1 LGGVSLTTRPPGDAA
16 RPEPARPAGPAGAAG
31 AVGGTTGLQGVPPGA
46 AVATPL
52 SPAGGLAGTPPLRTP
67 MPEGAAALRVFVE
80 EVRAAAQAQL
90 SGAARADALPPLADS
105 DPGNAVAALL
115 RWLRA
120 ASAGAPLS
128 PAALQKI
135 VEHAHARATEQL
147 PRAGGAPAQ
156 AGGGVESIPGAR
168 GTAPGD
174 APRSAGPAGT
184 TARAGTADTSALV
197 RETLATARDLVLRAL
212 LTAGDARAT
221 PAAAGA
227 EGSAS
232 RARDATAVGA
242 ALATSREPSAAASA
256 TRGAAGAPGVESRTH
271 VVSESA
277 GGSVPNVAAP
287 GSAIG
292 APLGP
297 SSAAAVAST
306 SRVPPID
313 GASLLRNF
321 VDEIRA
327 ELGRTVGATR
337 LPSAPP
343 PLVTDAHGAQLG
355 PALLRW
361 LTSAV
366 AEKGVPLAPL
376 QEAVRAAHG
385 RAAAALPPLEP
396 AATPGALPAA
406 RDALLA
412 VRDHVLRGLGVA
424 PDRLEVA
431 AAREPAGP
439 RADARVDL
447 PVGDPRGVPL
457 GAGALV
463 PLGERVEE
471 IGARRRSRR
480 DEPGTEDGEE
490 PPPDVRPGADDLQG
504 PMDCIRRYFDAYLAG
519 DSAGYAAQ
527 WVYPACVWSGGRWSA
542 YANAAACAR
551 ANDEYTRKARAEGI
565 VGGRIV
571 MLRVEPTTED
581 VAVVHAVFERERADG
596 TVAGE
601 TETAYTTVRTEA
613 GWRVAVCIV
622 KK

>member
-1 LGGVSLTTRPPGDAA
+1 MPP
-16 RPEPARPAGPAGAAG
+16 
-31 AVGGTTGLQGVPPGA
+31 T
-46 AVATPL
+46 
-52 SPAGGLAGTPPLRTP
+52 GGLAGGTPLRTP

-90 SGAARADALPPLADS
+90 SGAARADALPPLADA

-128 PAALQKI
+128 PATLQKI
-135 VEHAHARATEQL
+135 VEDAYARAIDQL
-147 PRAGGAPAQ
+147 QRD
-156 AGGGVESIPGAR
+156 GGVPVRGAVAEPPR
-168 GTAPGD
+168 GPRGAVPGD
-174 APRSAGPAGT
+174 APRPAGPASTPVPPGS
-184 TARAGTADTSALV
+184 ADASALV

-212 LTAGDARAT
+212 LTSGDARAT

-232 RARDATAVGA
+232 RAQDATAGGTVPTSNREQSGGA
-242 ALATSREPSAAASA
+242 FA
-256 TRGAAGAPGVESRTH
+256 TRSPAGAPGGEPRGH
-271 VVSESA
+271 
-277 GGSVPNVAAP
+277 VAAAALGGIAP
-287 GSAIG
+287 AAARGSAVG
-292 APLGP
+292 ATLGP
-297 SSAAAVAST
+297 AAAAIVTST
-306 SRVPPID
+306 SRVPPVD
-313 GASLLRNF
+313 APTLLRTF
-321 VDEIRA
+321 VDEIRL

-337 LPSAPP
+337 LPSAPL

-376 QEAVRAAHG
+376 QDAVRAAHG

-396 AATPGALPAA
+396 GSTPGALPAA

-412 VRDHVLRGLGVA
+412 VRDHVLRGLGVT
-424 PDRLEVA
+424 PDRLEGTA
-431 AAREPAGP
+431 SREAAGP
-439 RADARVDL
+439 RGEARADL
-447 PVGDPRGVPL
+447 PIGDPRGVPVS
-457 GAGALV
+457 AGALV
-463 PLGERVEE
+463 PLEERVEE
-471 IGARRRSRR
+471 IDARRRSRGGEPR
-480 DEPGTEDGEE
+480 ADDDEDATA
-490 PPPDVRPGADDLQG
+490 PDARLAPNDLQG

-519 DSAGYAAQ
+519 DSTGYAAQ

-542 YANAAACAR
+542 YANAAACAQG
-551 ANDEYTRKARAEGI
+551 NDEYTRKARGEGI
-565 VGGRIV
+565 VGGRVV

-596 TVAGE
+596 TLAGE

-613 GWRVAVCIV
+613 GWRVAVCVV

>member
-1 LGGVSLTTRPPGDAA
+1 M
-16 RPEPARPAGPAGAAG
+16 
-31 AVGGTTGLQGVPPGA
+31 QGVPPGA
-46 AVATPL
+46 AGATPL
-52 SPAGGLAGTPPLRTP
+52 PPGGGLAGTPPLRTP

-135 VEHAHARATEQL
+135 VEDAHARATEQL
-147 PRAGGAPAQ
+147 QRAGGAPGR
-156 AGGGVESIPGAR
+156 GGIEPAPGAR
-168 GTAPGD
+168 GSAPGD
-174 APRSAGPAGT
+174 APRAASAGAM
-184 TARAGTADTSALV
+184 TARPGTAGASALV

-212 LTAGDARAT
+212 LTAGDVRAT

-232 RARDATAVGA
+232 RARDATATGTVP
-242 ALATSREPSAAASA
+242 TSNHEPSAAASA
-256 TRGAAGAPGVESRTH
+256 TRGPAAAPGIEPRANF
-271 VVSESA
+271 VSGA
-277 GGSVPNVAAP
+277 GGSVPNAAAP
-287 GSAIG
+287 GG
-292 APLGP
+292 AVGASLGP
-297 SSAAAVAST
+297 SSAAVVAST
-306 SRVPPID
+306 SRVPPVD
-313 GASLLRNF
+313 GASLLRSF

-327 ELGRTVGATR
+327 ELGRTLGATR

-376 QEAVRAAHG
+376 QDAVRAAHG
-385 RAAAALPPLEP
+385 RATAALPLLEP

-431 AAREPAGP
+431 ATREAAGP

-447 PVGDPRGVPL
+447 PAGDPRGVPI
-457 GAGALV
+457 GGGALV
-463 PLGERVEE
+463 PLDERVEE

-480 DEPGTEDGEE
+480 DEPDTDDEE
-490 PPPDVRPGADDLQG
+490 KTPSDVRLGPDDLQG

-551 ANDEYTRKARAEGI
+551 ANDEYTRKARAESI

-571 MLRVEPTTED
+571 MLRVEPTSED

-596 TVAGE
+596 AVAGE

-613 GWRVAVCIV
+613 GWRVAVCVV

>member
-1 LGGVSLTTRPPGDAA
+1 L
-16 RPEPARPAGPAGAAG
+16 
-31 AVGGTTGLQGVPPGA
+31 AVP
-46 AVATPL
+46 
-52 SPAGGLAGTPPLRTP
+52 PAGGLAAGTPLRTS

-80 EVRAAAQAQL
+80 EVRAAAEAQL
-90 SGAARADALPPLADS
+90 SGAARAAALPPLADP

-135 VEHAHARATEQL
+135 VEDAHARAIEQL
-147 PRAGGAPAQ
+147 QRASGAPIRGGGGGAEPAP
-156 AGGGVESIPGAR
+156 GVRGA
-168 GTAPGD
+168 APGD
-174 APRSAGPAGT
+174 APRSAGPVAT
-184 TARAGTADTSALV
+184 TSRPGTADASALV

-212 LTAGDARAT
+212 LTPADARAT
-221 PAAAGA
+221 PAAAAAA
-227 EGSAS
+227 EGSTS
-232 RARDATAVGA
+232 RARDATAAGAAPTANREPSGGASVTRSPAGAPGGEPRAYVASAATGSVPPAAARGSTVGA
-242 ALATSREPSAAASA
+242 SLGPSAAA
-256 TRGAAGAPGVESRTH
+256 V
-271 VVSESA
+271 
-277 GGSVPNVAAP
+277 
-287 GSAIG
+287 
-292 APLGP
+292 
-297 SSAAAVAST
+297 VASH
-306 SRVPPID
+306 SRVSPVDAP
-313 GASLLRNF
+313 ALLRTF
-321 VDEIRA
+321 VDEIRV

-376 QEAVRAAHG
+376 QDAVRAAHG
-385 RAAAALPPLEP
+385 RAAAALPSLEL
-396 AATPGALPAA
+396 ATTPGALPAA

-424 PDRLEVA
+424 PDRLEIA
-431 AAREPAGP
+431 ASREPAGP
-439 RADARVDL
+439 RVDL
-447 PVGDPRGVPL
+447 PVGDPRGVPV

-463 PLGERVEE
+463 PLEERVEE
-471 IGARRRSRR
+471 IDARRRSRR
-480 DEPGTEDGEE
+480 DEPGAADDEDATA
-490 PPPDVRPGADDLQG
+490 PDPRTGPDDLQG

-519 DSAGYAAQ
+519 DSAAYAAQ

-551 ANDEYTRKARAEGI
+551 GNDEYTRKARGDGV

-571 MLRVEPTTED
+571 MLRVEPTAED

>member
-1 LGGVSLTTRPPGDAA
+1 
-16 RPEPARPAGPAGAAG
+16 
-31 AVGGTTGLQGVPPGA
+31 
-46 AVATPL
+46 
-52 SPAGGLAGTPPLRTP
+52 

-90 SGAARADALPPLADS
+90 SGAARADPLPPLADA
-105 DPGNAVAALL
+105 DAGNAVAALL

-120 ASAGAPLS
+120 ASAGAPLP

-135 VEHAHARATEQL
+135 VADAHARAAEQL
-147 PRAGGAPAQ
+147 QRAGSAPVR
-156 AGGGVESIPGAR
+156 GGGLVESMPGAR
-168 GTAPGD
+168 GTPPGD
-174 APRSAGPAGT
+174 APRSAGGAAT
-184 TARAGTADTSALV
+184 TARPGAADASALA

-212 LTAGDARAT
+212 LTPGDARAT
-221 PAAAGA
+221 PAAAAAAAA
-227 EGSAS
+227 EASTS
-232 RARDATAVGA
+232 RARDAAAGAAPTSSRHPSAEASVARSPPGAAGGEGRSQVLSAAAGSVPAAAALGSAVGA
-242 ALATSREPSAAASA
+242 S
-256 TRGAAGAPGVESRTH
+256 PG
-271 VVSESA
+271 
-277 GGSVPNVAAP
+277 PP
-287 GSAIG
+287 
-292 APLGP
+292 
-297 SSAAAVAST
+297 AAAVVTSS
-306 SRVPPID
+306 SRVPPVD
-313 GASLLRNF
+313 TPALLRTF
-321 VDEIRA
+321 VDEIRV
-327 ELGRTVGATR
+327 ELGRTVGVAR
-337 LPSAPP
+337 LPSAPL
-343 PLVTDAHGAQLG
+343 PLVTDAHGTRLG

-385 RAAAALPPLEP
+385 RAAATLPLLEPPAPVALPP
-396 AATPGALPAA
+396 A

-412 VRDHVLRGLGVA
+412 VRDHVLRGLGVT
-424 PDRLEVA
+424 PERLEVA
-431 AAREPAGP
+431 ASREPAGA
-439 RADARVDL
+439 RADARADL
-447 PVGDPRGVPL
+447 PSGDPRGVPVS
-457 GAGALV
+457 AGALV
-463 PLGERVEE
+463 PMDERVEE
-471 IGARRRSRR
+471 IDARRRSRHGEPVAVD
-480 DEPGTEDGEE
+480 DEDAAA
-490 PPPDVRPGADDLQG
+490 PDARTGPDDLQG

-551 ANDEYTRKARAEGI
+551 GNDEYTRKARGEGI